1 MLGKP
6 AAWNTIYRRRCED
19 GSSVH
24 AGELAPANRTT
35 HTHPRRMRTVTT
47 ATLSSSRPSPVS
59 RPNSAQIGTIV
70 WLASELMFF
79 GALFAMYF
87 TLYGVVP
94 EVFYK
99 SQENFNLNFAITN
112 TAILVTS
119 SITCQLGV
127 FAAEKRRKSRTGS
140 IFNIAGWGLVEW
152 YTLTFVLGAIFV
164 GGQAFEYAEL
174 IHKGMTFSSSPHG
187 SIFFLAT
194 GFHGLHVFG
203 GLVAFLF
210 VIARTFAAK
219 NFTHHEEISAI
230 CVSYYW
236 HFVDVV
242 WVALFAV
249 VYLLD
254 PLILGTIEGN
264 WVFF

>member
-1 MLGKP
+1 
-6 AAWNTIYRRRCED
+6 
-19 GSSVH
+19 
-24 AGELAPANRTT
+24 
-35 HTHPRRMRTVTT
+35 MRTVTT
-47 ATLSSSRPSPVS
+47 ATLSSTPRTAPVS
-59 RPNSAQIGTIV
+59 RPNSTQIGTIV
-70 WLASELMFF
+70 WLSSELMFF

-94 EVFYK
+94 EVFYEG
-99 SQENFNLNFAITN
+99 QEHFKLNFAITN
-112 TAILVTS
+112 TVILVSS

-140 IFNIAGWGLVEW
+140 IFNLAGWGLIEW
-152 YTLTFVLGAIFV
+152 YTLTFILGAIFV
-164 GGQAFEYAEL
+164 SGQAFEYAEL
-174 IHKGMTFSSSPHG
+174 VHAGMSFSSSPHG

-194 GFHGLHVFG
+194 GFHGLHVIG
-203 GLVAFLF
+203 GLISFLF
-210 VIARTFAAK
+210 VIARAFAAK
-219 NFTHHEEISAI
+219 NFTHHEEVSAI

-254 PLILGTIEGN
+254 PLILGNIKGN